1 MQSRVIAAEAPRGQG
16 GDDDMAI
23 RLAFRYLEHE
33 MPDADAETIERA
45 ARDFLAALQ
54 D

>member
-1 MQSRVIAAEAPRGQG
+1 MTNDEAILFVI
-16 GDDDMAI
+16 
-23 RLAFRYLEHE
+23 RYLEVE

-45 ARDFLAALQ
+45 ARDFLAALH

>member
-1 MQSRVIAAEAPRGQG
+1 VLAENEEVDVTKGNGAFMFRF
-16 GDDDMAI
+16 
-23 RLAFRYLEHE
+23 AFRYLEHE

-45 ARDFLAALQ
+45 TRDFLAALQ

>member
-1 MQSRVIAAEAPRGQG
+1 MDRETESKIEGNDKAHRFVT
-16 GDDDMAI
+16 
-23 RLAFRYLEHE
+23 RYLEHE

-54 D
+54 G

>member
-1 MQSRVIAAEAPRGQG
+1 MKMDPEMESVI
-16 GDDDMAI
+16 DDSDKAH
-23 RLAFRYLEHE
+23 RFVTRYLEHE